1 MRGRFRLDLNE
12 ISGSFGDLAIFLPLA
27 IGLVTVN
34 GVNATSL
41 FLSAGLLYIVAGL
54 YYGIPIPVQPLKA
67 TSAIAI
73 VLAVRPEAI
82 SAAAFWMGVLFVSV
96 SLFNINALFGKIFTR
111 PIVRGIQLGLGILLV
126 KGGLSALFG
135 STSMLSLG
143 GWKISP
149 VFGALVGAAVAGII
163 VLSRENRRYPAALAV
178 MAFGIAVGGAS
189 TSFAALSSVSL
200 GWIRPEWGIPA
211 GADFYTV
218 FIVLLLPQIPLTFAN
233 SVVATADTADR
244 YYGEGARKVTPRA
257 LAATLGIGNLF
268 AGLIGGMPVCHG
280 SGGVTAHY
288 RFGARTGA
296 ASVFIGGMFV
306 LLALLFGKSL
316 PDLCRLLPIPV
327 LGALLI
333 HIGVQHARLVR
344 DVLDSAH
351 ESAVVAA
358 IGLVTLATG
367 NLAIAFGG
375 GILLNAIIARLLWR
389 SASRKAAQGMSE
401 MGGGLRNGVG

>member
-1 MRGRFRLDLNE
+1 VRDLKFDLKE
-12 ISGSFGDLAIFLPLA
+12 VAGSLGDLATFLPLA
-27 IGLVTVN
+27 IGLITVN

-41 FLSAGLLYIVAGL
+41 FLSAGLLYIGAGL

-73 VLAVRPEAI
+73 ALAVRPEAI
-82 SAAAFWMGVLFVSV
+82 SAAAFWMGVLFVSG
-96 SLFNINALFGKIFTR
+96 SLFNVNDFFGKIFTR

-126 KGGLSALFG
+126 KGGLFALFG
-135 STSMLSLG
+135 SPSIPSLG
-143 GWKISP
+143 GWGISP

-163 VLSRENRRYPAALAV
+163 VLSRENRRYPAALAIL
-178 MAFGIAVGGAS
+178 AFGIVAGGAS
-189 TSFAALSSVSL
+189 TSFAALSSVSV
-200 GWIRPEWGIPA
+200 GWVKPEWGVPA

-233 SVVATADTADR
+233 SVAATADTAVR
-244 YYGEGARKVTPRA
+244 YYGKGARKVSLRA
-257 LAATLGIGNLF
+257 LAATLGVGNLF
-268 AGLIGGMPVCHG
+268 AGLIGGMPMCHG

-296 ASVFIGGMFV
+296 ASVFIGGVFI

-333 HIGVQHARLVR
+333 YIGIQHARLVR

-351 ESAVVAA
+351 ESAIVAG
-358 IGLVTLATG
+358 IGLVTVATG
-367 NLAIAFGG
+367 NLAIAFAG
-375 GILLNAIIARLLWR
+375 GILLNGIIVRLRWR
-389 SASRKAAQGMSE
+389 SASQKAEQGIS
-401 MGGGLRNGVG
+401 V